1 MHIKVI
7 FGLQQLLHDII
18 FCIKMANIYVST
30 AVAIKTVKQMF
41 YLIAEHKPGYTHN
54 YAFIDFKQWLT
65 LTFPD
70 WNH

>member
-1 MHIKVI
+1 
-7 FGLQQLLHDII
+7 
-18 FCIKMANIYVST
+18 MANIYVST

-70 WNH
+70 WNHWLFFLSKKNLIWTPADW

>member
-1 MHIKVI
+1 
-7 FGLQQLLHDII
+7 
-18 FCIKMANIYVST
+18 MANIYVST
-30 AVAIKTVKQMF
+30 AVAITTVKQMF